1 MGTVTIHDGDSRYR
15 LTSLDDD
22 HRVDAAWPSR
32 ATTAS
37 SPRAVPDG
45 GRTTASAD
53 VGRADADREFERGP
67 NARGESR
74 DEFAWLAVAPFAL
87 TVAGLLAGLAFGFG
101 VFDTG
106 TAGNADLSPYAL
118 LVPYFL
124 VGLAGTLWVY
134 RDAEHRATAGAGW
147 QPNPWGYVLGGAAV
161 LELYF
166 LAPVLRGEIEPPVI
180 PYLAGG
186 FVLAT
191 LLSAV
196 VAGPVYLLARR
207 RALG

>member
-1 MGTVTIHDGDSRYR
+1 MGTVTIHDGDSRHR

-22 HRVDAAWPSR
+22 THADAAWPSR
-32 ATTAS
+32 ATTTS

-45 GRTTASAD
+45 GRTTAA
-53 VGRADADREFERGP
+53 ADADREFERGP

-87 TVAGLLAGLAFGFG
+87 TVVGLLAGLAFGFG

-106 TAGNADLSPYAL
+106 TPGNADLSPYAL

-134 RDAEHRATAGAGW
+134 RDAEHRAAAAAGW
-147 QPNPWGYVLGGAAV
+147 QPNPWVYVLGGAVV

-166 LAPVLRGEIEPPVI
+166 LAPVLRGEIEPPVV

-186 FVLAT
+186 LVLAT